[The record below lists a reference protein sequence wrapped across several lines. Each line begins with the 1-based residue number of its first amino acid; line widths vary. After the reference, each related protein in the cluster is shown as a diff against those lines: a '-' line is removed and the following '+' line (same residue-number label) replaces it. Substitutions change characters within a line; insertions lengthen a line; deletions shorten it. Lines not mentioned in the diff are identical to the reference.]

1 MKQNRVVVT
10 GIGPIAS
17 AGIGKDAFWQGI
29 MEKRTGVSSREFNID
44 GAPWESFPVHSV
56 RDFDFGKFQIDE
68 LAMAYMKDWK
78 QEEPPV
84 DLYYLMAAVA
94 LSLED
99 SGLRYDS
106 DDNDLSLVLTHENM
120 GLMPFLFK
128 LSQISYDALKSRTG
142 PDLSKREFYEKLYRD
157 CLKSGYDVQTFMTL
171 FHVAKAFNIHNYS
184 LFTNNACAS
193 GLYALESAAQMI
205 KCKQSS
211 AVVVAASEY
220 TDIYKY
226 LWFRDI
232 GLYSGDGKIRPFC
245 KDSNGLV
252 FGDGGVGIVLEDLE
266 HAEKRN
272 AHIYA
277 EYLGGG
283 FHLEGWKVTTPQIGS
298 DSYQKAILKA
308 ISQSKISK
316 EEIDML
322 CPHGVGSQ
330 SIDYYESKAITD
342 IFGKNPA
349 KPFITA
355 FKPYIGHNLGGSA
368 LLETA
373 ILLLSLEHK
382 TVLPTLN
389 CENVNPAFN
398 ISPVKEKIETEV
410 NTAMKICCAFAGF
423 NSAVVFKRVSQHA
436 G

>member
-1 MKQNRVVVT
+1 MKQNRVVIT

-29 MEKRTGVSSREFNID
+29 IDQRTGLSTREFNID
-44 GAPWESFPVHSV
+44 GVSWGSFPVHGV
-56 RDFDFGKFQIDE
+56 RDFDFGRFQVDDF
-68 LAMAYMKDWK
+68 AMAYMKDWK

-99 SGLRYDS
+99 SGISYDS
-106 DDNDLSLVLTHENM
+106 EDNDISLVLTHENM
-120 GLMPFLFK
+120 GLMPFLLK
-128 LSQISYDALKSRTG
+128 LSQISYDALKSETG
-142 PDLSKREFYEKLYRD
+142 TNLSKREFYEKLYRD

-171 FHVAKAFNIHNYS
+171 FHVAKVFNIHNYS

-205 KCKQSS
+205 KCNQSS

-220 TDIYKY
+220 TEIYKY

-232 GLYSGDGKIRPFC
+232 GLYSADGKIRPFC

-308 ISQSKISK
+308 LKQSKIGS
-316 EEIDML
+316 EEVEML

-342 IFGKNPA
+342 IFGLNPE

-355 FKPYIGHNLGGSA
+355 FKPYIGHNLGASA

-373 ILLLSLEHK
+373 ILLLSLESR

-389 CENVNPAFN
+389 CDNVNPSFN
-398 ISPVKEKIETEV
+398 ISPVREKIMTEV

-423 NSAVVFKRVSQHA
+423 NSAVVFKRLH
-436 G
+436 